1 MKRDSNAQPGD
12 CFLTPFG
19 EWRILVSASSAGLCI
34 EAQVEQEITS
44 FKGTPNFTRDSTAAT
59 CALHGE
65 RSGRDKR
72 NFERARLRN
81 SKPIRKMT
89 EGDHV

>member
-1 MKRDSNAQPGD
+1 MTRDSNAHPGQS
-12 CFLTPFG
+12 FMTPGG
-19 EWRILVSASSAGLCI
+19 EMRTMVSVTSAGLWI
-34 EAQVEQEITS
+34 EAKVEKQIRE
-44 FKGTPNFTRDSTAAT
+44 FQGTPNFTRDSTAAI

-81 SKPIRKMT
+81 SKPIRKLT